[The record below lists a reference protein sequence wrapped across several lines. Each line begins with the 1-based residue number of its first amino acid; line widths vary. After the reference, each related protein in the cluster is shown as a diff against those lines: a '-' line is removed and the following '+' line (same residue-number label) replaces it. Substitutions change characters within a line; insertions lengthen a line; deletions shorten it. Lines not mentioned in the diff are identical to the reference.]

1 MEMNELIINKL
12 GEIPSN
18 PDSEKVFVCG
28 LGRVEIEEYEK
39 DFVRMR
45 GKQTRTEVVIPKD
58 ASLLVWE
65 RARSWAWFSDPRDSA
80 MFDVEMALTKHFPDR
95 DTNHSKGGPEDS
107 PTSIF
112 FSLDEVWV
120 RISFVDELN
129 LFKIEEWGEGDGTYY
144 ATDPQNVIDRIERL
158 EALWLTIKR
167 KDAEAR
173 FWKRQNA
180 ESKK

>member
-28 LGRVEIEEYEK
+28 LNRVEIEEHNK
-39 DFVRMR
+39 DSVKIR

-80 MFDVEMALTKHFPDR
+80 MFDVEMALTKHYPDR
-95 DTNHSKGGPEDS
+95 DTSHSKGGPEDD

-112 FSLDEVWV
+112 FSLDEIWV

-129 LFKIEEWGEGDGTYY
+129 LFKIEGWGEADGEYY
-144 ATDPQNVIDRIERL
+144 ATDPENVIERIE
-158 EALWLTIKR
+158 ALNTLWGTFKR
-167 KDAEAR
+167 KDAESR
-173 FWKRQNA
+173 FWKKQNA
-180 ESKK
+180 